1 MEKDMVKSIFRQR
14 EIEKKYMLTQR
25 LAYWR
30 EYDMIVETRIGD
42 GEIEDKIIGVYNVE
56 IPMLEIG
63 DKFFL
68 DDIQE
73 VVEIRD
79 RMRSTDGSIV
89 YYVKDKYIETE
100 YSKKSYELCME
111 KIAFHKE
118 LQEYKKEYKYKHRFF
133 NFRKGV

>member
-1 MEKDMVKSIFRQR
+1 MKKDVVKSVFRQR

-25 LAYWR
+25 FIHWR
-30 EYDMIVETRIGD
+30 EHDMIVETRIGD

-118 LQEYKKEYKYKHRFF
+118 LQKYKKEYKYKHRFF

>member
-1 MEKDMVKSIFRQR
+1 MVKSIFRQR
-14 EIEKKYMLTQR
+14 EIEKKYMLNQTPT
-25 LAYWR
+25 LWLDS
-30 EYDMIVETRIGD
+30 DMIIQTKIRD
-42 GEIEDKIIGVYNVE
+42 GEIEDKIIGTYDVE

-73 VVEIRD
+73 MVVIRD

-89 YYVKDKYIETE
+89 YYVEDKYIDTE
-100 YSKKSYELCME
+100 YSKKLYELCME
-111 KIAFHKE
+111 KISFYKE

-133 NFRKGV
+133 NFRKSV